1 MSVWDAVTGQEGVIT
16 QLIEAATDPA
26 AMTHAWLITGPPGS
40 GRSVAARAF
49 AAALQCPQGGCGQC
63 HECSTVLAGTHG
75 DVTFVATENVTIS
88 VAEVREL
95 VGAAA
100 RLPSIGRW
108 RAMVV
113 EDADRMTE
121 RTSNVLL
128 KAIEEPPAR
137 TVWILVAPSPQDVI
151 VTIRSRCRQVGLRIP
166 SVEAVTELL
175 IAQDGV
181 DSTHAREAAMAAQ
194 CHIGVARRLARDPQA
209 RARRERVLSLPLDA
223 ASVGQAV
230 IAAGELVD
238 LAQAEA
244 KADGEERDRAER
256 AAVYKA
262 YGVEEGDRKAP
273 AAIRQQIDQFS
284 KRAKDDS
291 KRRATRSQRDQLDR
305 AMVDLLSFYR
315 DVLSVQTRSGVA
327 LINTAHAAEIS
338 QMANTTAT
346 AATLRAIDVV
356 GEARVR
362 LLGNAAPALTV
373 EAMAVG
379 LALAGESGR

>member
-1 MSVWDAVTGQEGVIT
+1 
-16 QLIEAATDPA
+16 
-26 AMTHAWLITGPPGS
+26 
-40 GRSVAARAF
+40 
-49 AAALQCPQGGCGQC
+49 
-63 HECSTVLAGTHG
+63 
-75 DVTFVATENVTIS
+75 
-88 VAEVREL
+88 
-95 VGAAA
+95 
-100 RLPSIGRW
+100 
-108 RAMVV
+108 
-113 EDADRMTE
+113 
-121 RTSNVLL
+121 
-128 KAIEEPPAR
+128 
-137 TVWILVAPSPQDVI
+137 VAPSPQDVI

-181 DSTHAREAAMAAQ
+181 DSAHAREAAMAAQ

-262 YGVEEGDRKAP
+262 YGIEEGDRKAP